1 MQQSVTEKGPQIS
14 LESHLDIYRSLEQY
28 VHDCGEAYPGETAI
42 IQKNIRCL
50 SKALLLSREPVS
62 VPRSGR

>member
-1 MQQSVTEKGPQIS
+1 MQQPVIHKGPQIN
-14 LESHLDIYRSLEQY
+14 LESQLDIYRSLEQY

-62 VPRSGR
+62 APRSGR